1 MVLPMSTIHIDS
13 GLHPFPR
20 VVDVSLV
27 YGDRNIL
34 ESHQHINA
42 LKVTEFQGV
51 HRQERKLFGPS
62 CGHFQ
67 STETEDENG
76 V

>member
-1 MVLPMSTIHIDS
+1 MALPMSTIHIHS

-20 VVDVSLV
+20 VVDESLA

-34 ESHQHINA
+34 EFHQHINA
-42 LKVTEFQGV
+42 LKVTGFQGEQ
-51 HRQERKLFGPS
+51 RQERKIFGPS
-62 CGHFQ
+62 CGYFQ
-67 STETEDENG
+67 STETGDENG